1 MTDMIAFGPV
11 PSRRLG
17 FSLGI
22 NHIPPKY
29 CSYACIY
36 CQVGATSH
44 MTIQRQAF
52 YTVADIVDSVRQKV
66 EECAAIGQKID
77 YFTFVPD
84 GEPTL
89 DINLA
94 AAIDALRAFDIPIAV
109 ISNSTLVHL
118 PEVRETLAKADW
130 VSLKVDS
137 VNDTIWRKINRPHGR
152 LDLKIQLAAI
162 QSFAGDYKGQ
172 LVTETMLVS
181 GLNDTPDELTAIANF
196 LATFA
201 PHTAYI
207 SAPIRPPVETW
218 VHAPDAA
225 HINRAWQILSERV
238 KNVELIT
245 QPEDITFALTSDLQ
259 SDILS
264 ITAVH
269 PMRQDAVEE
278 LLRKSGESW
287 ESVDALV
294 ASGDLLRLE
303 HEGETFYMRQL
314 KK

>member
-1 MTDMIAFGPV
+1 MTAKIAFGPV

-22 NHIPPKY
+22 NHIPPKH

-36 CQVGATSH
+36 CQVGPTTA
-44 MTIQRQAF
+44 MTIKRQAF
-52 YTVADIVDSVRQKV
+52 YPVADIVGAVRQKV
-66 EECAAIGQKID
+66 EECTAIGQKID
-77 YFTFVPD
+77 YLTFVPD

-94 AAIDALRAFDIPIAV
+94 AEIDALRQFDIPIAV
-109 ISNSTLVHL
+109 ISNATLIHL
-118 PEVRETLAKADW
+118 PEVRESLAKADW

-137 VNDTIWRKINRPHGR
+137 VNEATWRKINRPHGR
-152 LDLKIQLAAI
+152 LSLKTMLESMQRFAA
-162 QSFAGDYKGQ
+162 DYTGQ

-181 GLNDTPDELTAIANF
+181 GLNDTLEELSAIADF
-196 LATFA
+196 LPTLP
-201 PHTAYI
+201 PHTSYI

-218 VHAPDAA
+218 VHTPDTEQ
-225 HINRAWQILSERV
+225 INRAWQILSSQV

-245 QPEDITFALTSDLQ
+245 KPEDITFALTSDLQ

-278 LLRKSGESW
+278 MLRKSGKTWQTVE
-287 ESVDALV
+287 
-294 ASGDLLRLE
+294 DLLISGALLKLAY
-303 HEGETFYMRQL
+303 EGESFYLRNM
-314 KK
+314 K